1 MLVYMCVYVFYF
13 EFHDIYEGK
22 IVESQVLENL

>member
-1 MLVYMCVYVFYF
+1 MFVYMCVFSYF
-13 EFHDIYEGK
+13 EFHDIYEGE